1 LGFRVA
7 IQASSS
13 PTIQIIITLNIT
25 INQSIIKIIDLKIY
39 IISPAYSQTTT
50 SIIIRQRAINS
61 KGIREAVTKRIGFS

>member
-39 IISPAYSQTTT
+39 IISPTYSQTTT